1 MSGRWKLVLL
11 AGWILP
17 FLAPW
22 AAVGQAVVPSATVTL
37 KCFDDDDQPLTDDLL
52 YVVFRGAGAGVHK
65 RGVLKGGEGSIE
77 LSFGKPVSMV
87 VRGRDRTF
95 VPYTI
100 LPTALNEKAPK
111 ITLTPVMSRGVN
123 SLEAR
128 QRVEIAARMAKE
140 SAPDSDEAKELEN
153 WAKEASTVK
162 TRRKRLPLER
172 RDEAALE
179 NCLRIVRGCQIDNG
193 AFVMKRLGAG
203 PDAPVW
209 IPPYFANHAAL
220 ALLAAHDR
228 KSNPADL
235 ARVQRW
241 LEWSAAYQTKDGFWY
256 DFEGISATH
265 SSNGKVDAWDSS
277 AAMYLSALARFRRAG
292 GKVVGPMLEAANR
305 AVKCIDAV
313 TDPRDGLT
321 WAKPDY
327 RVKFLMDNVETRAG
341 LAAAAVLF
349 EKTGD
354 MARSRDCKARA
365 AKIETGLA
373 RYWKS
378 DQKLF
383 AFALHENGQFEIKL
397 ESPYPHGL
405 AQLFGV
411 AFVAPEADAFVR
423 VEKTFKP
430 DAGELGTSGP
440 ERWLLAASKLDVDR
454 EKFWRAA
461 VVKAAAD
468 FTPENVYLYRPA
480 IAALGLL
487 EGADWL
493 TGEP

>member
-17 FLAPW
+17 CLAPW
-22 AAVGQAVVPSATVTL
+22 AAVGQAVAPSATVTL

-100 LPTALNEKAPK
+100 LPTALSEKAPR

-128 QRVEIAARMAKE
+128 QRVEIAARMARE

-153 WAKEASTVK
+153 WAREASTVK
-162 TRRKRLPLER
+162 TRRKRPPLER
-172 RDEAALE
+172 RDEAVIE

-203 PDAPVW
+203 PDSPVW

-220 ALLAAHDR
+220 ALLAAQDR
-228 KSNPADL
+228 KANPADL
-235 ARVQRW
+235 SRVQRW
-241 LEWSAAYQTKDGFWY
+241 LEWSAAHQAQEGFWY
-256 DFEGISATH
+256 DFEGTAAKH
-265 SSNGKVDAWDSS
+265 ASNGKVDAWDSS
-277 AAMYLSALARFRRAG
+277 AALYLSAVERFRRSG
-292 GKVVGPMLEAANR
+292 GKVSGPMLEAARR
-305 AVKCIDAV
+305 AVAGIVRV
-313 TDPRDGLT
+313 TDSRDGLT

-341 LAAAAVLF
+341 LAAASVLF
-349 EKTGD
+349 EKSGD
-354 MARSRDCKARA
+354 VAKARECQARSAKNRFRPGGVLEARSKAVRLRA
-365 AKIETGLA
+365 A
-373 RYWKS
+373 
-378 DQKLF
+378 
-383 AFALHENGQFEIKL
+383 
-397 ESPYPHGL
+397 
-405 AQLFGV
+405 
-411 AFVAPEADAFVR
+411 
-423 VEKTFKP
+423 
-430 DAGELGTSGP
+430 
-440 ERWLLAASKLDVDR
+440 
-454 EKFWRAA
+454 
-461 VVKAAAD
+461 
-468 FTPENVYLYRPA
+468 
-480 IAALGLL
+480 
-487 EGADWL
+487 
-493 TGEP
+493 